1 MNVLGID
8 TSCDDTA
15 VAVVAAGRH
24 ILSSVVMSQQRLHA
38 DHGGVVPEVASRRH
52 LEEIRPAVARA
63 LAEAGLDL
71 AGIAAVAATAGPGLA
86 GSLLVGYNLGRA
98 LAFGRRLPFIPVNH
112 LEGHIYSAWLIA
124 SEPLPPEPD
133 LPLLVLIVSG
143 GHTELVL
150 MRAHGVYHRLGGTR
164 DDAAGEAFDK
174 VGRLLGLGY
183 PGGPAVQRAAAALP
197 ADVAP
202 AALPRARLP
211 GTYDFSFSGLK
222 TAVLH
227 LVQELGPAATALQM
241 NAIAAGFQASVAEV
255 LAGKTAT
262 ATRQYEVRG
271 VALCGGVAAN
281 TAVREALR
289 TALPPDLPLH
299 VPPTWLCTDNAAMIA
314 AAGFYRRESA
324 VPPAASDDV
333 QPGLGLPLT
342 SPDSVPA
349 RIS

>member
-1 MNVLGID
+1 M
-8 TSCDDTA
+8 
-15 VAVVAAGRH
+15 
-24 ILSSVVMSQQRLHA
+24 
-38 DHGGVVPEVASRRH
+38 
-52 LEEIRPAVARA
+52 
-63 LAEAGLDL
+63 
-71 AGIAAVAATAGPGLA
+71 
-86 GSLLVGYNLGRA
+86 
-98 LAFGRRLPFIPVNH
+98 
-112 LEGHIYSAWLIA
+112 
-124 SEPLPPEPD
+124 
-133 LPLLVLIVSG
+133 
-143 GHTELVL
+143 
-150 MRAHGVYHRLGGTR
+150 
-164 DDAAGEAFDK
+164 
-174 VGRLLGLGY
+174 
-183 PGGPAVQRAAAALP
+183 
-197 ADVAP
+197 
-202 AALPRARLP
+202 
-211 GTYDFSFSGLK
+211 
-222 TAVLH
+222 LH